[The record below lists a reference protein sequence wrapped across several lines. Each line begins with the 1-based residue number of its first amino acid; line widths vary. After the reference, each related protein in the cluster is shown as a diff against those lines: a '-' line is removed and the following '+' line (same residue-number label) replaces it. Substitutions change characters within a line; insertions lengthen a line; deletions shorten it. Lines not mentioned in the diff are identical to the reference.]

1 MLYLPC
7 FQIPTKEPHHIMLNG
22 LDFILAT
29 LVAIAAGAVNALV
42 GHTNQLPIGSQT
54 PITHV

>member
-1 MLYLPC
+1 MLNRLDYLP
-7 FQIPTKEPHHIMLNG
+7 T
-22 LDFILAT
+22 
-29 LVAIAAGAVNALV
+29 AGAVNVFA